1 MSDHDQYTITLDDDP
16 VVHQIIEKS
25 TKIPSKVYG
34 DPRVLAEEL
43 EDLNPMAVFLDINLG
58 DHKTTGLELVPLI
71 RKNFPFCPILI
82 VTSSPTETAIAR
94 ALASG
99 ADDFVRK
106 PLIPEE
112 LMARLKLRLEDSAQK
127 AAKEVIE
134 YGDISIDSIHRTVL
148 GPKGKRYASP
158 IEITLLTCLAHMEG
172 SIVEKEALKVRCWGQ
187 IRVTDN
193 ALHRKLHAV
202 RQLLKD
208 VTENVIIQTKYGVG
222 FALKVASDY
231 KIVA

>member
-1 MSDHDQYTITLDDDP
+1 MANREQYTITLDDDAM
-16 VVHQIIEKS
+16 VHQIIEKS
-25 TKIPSKVYG
+25 TKLPSRHYI
-34 DPRVLAEEL
+34 DPSEL
-43 EDLNPMAVFLDINLG
+43 SSDLENINPTAAFIDINLG
-58 DHKTTGLELVPLI
+58 DSKTSGLDLVPHL
-71 RKNFPFCPILI
+71 RRHFPFCPILI
-82 VTSSPTETAIAR
+82 VTSSPTQESIAK

-127 AAKEVIE
+127 AAKEIIE

-158 IEITLLTCLAHMEG
+158 IEITLLTCLANMEG
-172 SIVEKEALKVRCWGQ
+172 SIVEKEALKIRCWGQ
-187 IRVTDN
+187 IKVTDN
-193 ALHRKLHAV
+193 ALHRKLHSV

-222 FALKVASDY
+222 FALKVAADY